1 MCTKE
6 VNCTFFISVRALELP
21 HSGLQVHPS
30 AIALENCSGC
40 RSIHLLFLEHRIT
53 AFSRQQQQNLCTMS
67 LLQTRKCS
75 QNNLCVS
82 ILSLLKNAISCFF
95 ASVYEHDGREN
106 LITVE
111 YFNTITTQPLL
122 FSCYPPV

>member
-1 MCTKE
+1 
-6 VNCTFFISVRALELP
+6 
-21 HSGLQVHPS
+21 
-30 AIALENCSGC
+30 
-40 RSIHLLFLEHRIT
+40 
-53 AFSRQQQQNLCTMS
+53 MS

-111 YFNTITTQPLL
+111 YFNTITTQPQL
-122 FSCYPPV
+122 FSCYPPGLISVPWIAQLLSPILCLIH